1 MQEHRLMGAEEV
13 AETLSVSK
21 PYTYKLIRK
30 LNEELERSGCTFI
43 PGKINKAYLEEKF
56 LKIPD
61 ERSSGNA
68 GVQG

>member
-13 AETLSVSK
+13 AETLGVSK
-21 PYTYKLIRK
+21 PYAYKPIRK
-30 LNEELERSGCTFI
+30 LNEELEKGGCMFI

-56 LKIPD
+56 FKIPE
-61 ERSSGNA
+61 ERSSGDA